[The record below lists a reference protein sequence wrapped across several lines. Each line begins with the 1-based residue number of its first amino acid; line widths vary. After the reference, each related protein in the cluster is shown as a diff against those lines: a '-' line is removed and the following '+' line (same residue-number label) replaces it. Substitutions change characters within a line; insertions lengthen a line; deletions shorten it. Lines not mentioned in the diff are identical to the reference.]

1 MADDGLHGDIEGY
14 IIPPP
19 ELRTIVDKTAQFVG
33 KNGKSFEAR
42 IRANEQGNLK
52 FNFLKEDDPYHAYY
66 LAKVKEA
73 EDAKNGIVKK
83 ESDGDAAAKKAAK
96 EEQDA
101 EAQAAAEAEEASK
114 GESQKDGNSISKE
127 AEHSRVGLIAKLAKD
142 LSQDPPPPDSF
153 TLIKPRLT
161 PQELDT
167 IKLTARFTAVSGRE
181 FLSGLAQ
188 RELSNPEFDFL
199 KPTHMLFGFFTSLVD
214 SYSKCLKPPKELKAK
229 LGDTLTSRNKV
240 LQRCVH
246 RLRWDRKQEQEKQER
261 ESQASAD
268 KVAYQSI
275 DWHDFVV
282 VETITFDDDEE
293 EEALPPPQALE
304 ESSAARPAKVS
315 AEARTKTPAEDKA
328 ATKRARLTAAADD
341 EEEEKIVV
349 RTDYKG
355 AAAAAAAA
363 AGARS
368 AAPKFFIDPRTGRH
382 IPIAE
387 SEEHMRIEL
396 LDPKW
401 KEQQKRALDTQ
412 ATSQFASDDQIAAN
426 LSSLGRARPDIFGGD
441 ELEARKKKQEADK
454 AAARVIWDGHTA
466 SVQEVQMKALEK
478 QREELQRRGNQP
490 RQPEK
495 PAIGPAIPSNVQQRQ
510 PRPPPRPS
518 VTSSSSSSSGA
529 PPAGAKFMP
538 PTSAAV
544 PRVNMLPPPQS
555 SGLVG
560 PPPGMHMAPPTGPP
574 PSRAFAAPVG
584 PPPPRAPPRAKAAP
598 PPPPAKPVRGGT
610 GAALAQAEALTSEAD
625 FLAAHPGS
633 FSLRIS
639 VPAEFGPA
647 ITVQVPYSSRISD
660 VKEKLVP
667 LLAASGLKQN
677 KMQLKHPTHGFMKD
691 SLSLAHY
698 NVDGSAQV
706 LLVPK
711 VRGR

>member
-83 ESDGDAAAKKAAK
+83 ESDGDAAAKAAK

-114 GESQKDGNSISKE
+114 GESQDGNSISKE

-153 TLIKPRLT
+153 TLVKPRLT

-214 SYSKCLKPPKELKAK
+214 SYSKCLKPPKELKTK

-246 RLRWDRKQEQEKQER
+246 RLRWDRKEEQEKQER

-282 VETITFDDDEE
+282 VETITFDDDD
-293 EEALPPPQALE
+293 EALPVPQALE
-304 ESSAARPAKVS
+304 DSSAARPTKVS
-315 AEARTKTPAEDKA
+315 ANIRTKTSAEDQA

-341 EEEEKIVV
+341 DDEEKIVV

-355 AAAAAAAA
+355 AAATA
-363 AGARS
+363 AGGARA

-510 PRPPPRPS
+510 PPPPPQPS
-518 VTSSSSSSSGA
+518 ATSSGA
-529 PPAGAKFMP
+529 PAGSAKFMP

-544 PRVNMLPPPQS
+544 PQMNMLPPPPGP
-555 SGLVG
+555 GLVG
-560 PPPGMHMAPPTGPP
+560 HPPGMHMAPPTGPP
-574 PSRAFAAPVG
+574 PPHAFPAPIA
-584 PPPPRAPPRAKAAP
+584 PPPPRAPPPAKAAP

-633 FSLRIS
+633 FSLRIA